1 MADKEKFKDRNTNL
15 AKSIRYLVEQEIK
28 SQFKKSIKQRQVVI
42 KKIYNADN
50 LNTRRVDI
58 SFTDDISESISIK
71 NIPVN
76 IPQNI
81 SVGDYA
87 YLFYF
92 GDNVNNG
99 WIGQLITNS
108 SVKGIN
114 ADTVDGLHLK
124 KISEYEYNQLKANG
138 NTEANVLYIIL
149 D

>member
-1 MADKEKFKDRNTNL
+1 MANKEKFKDRNTNL

-81 SVGDYA
+81 NIGDYA